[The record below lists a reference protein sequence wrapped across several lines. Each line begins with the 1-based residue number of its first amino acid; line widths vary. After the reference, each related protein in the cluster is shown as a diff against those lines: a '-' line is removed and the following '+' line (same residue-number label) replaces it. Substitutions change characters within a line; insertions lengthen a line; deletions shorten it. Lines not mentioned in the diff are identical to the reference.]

1 MTHLILI
8 AIFCDISYNVGG
20 ENMIKYPNGSRKSFK
35 SKLNISTSANRGIA
49 LEEEINATNKYYLDL
64 NVAVIHKKPVPI
76 QVVDVHYPQRSMA
89 EITKAYYVTPS
100 TTDYNGVYKG
110 RAIDFE
116 VKQTKSKTSFPFASI
131 HKHQVKHLEKV
142 IAHGAIAFIII
153 RFSAYDETYYVK
165 AKDLI
170 PLYYGKRR
178 SIPYQW
184 FSENAYLIPF
194 SLTPPVDYLKVID
207 QLYFERE
214 C

>member
-1 MTHLILI
+1 MFHLKLM
-8 AIFCDISYNVGG
+8 AIFSNISYNVGG
-20 ENMIKYPNGSRKSFK
+20 ENMIKYPNGKRKSFK
-35 SKLNISTSANRGIA
+35 SESRVKTSSNRGIA
-49 LEEEINATNKYYLDL
+49 LEEDINVTNNYYLDL
-64 NVAVIHKKPVPI
+64 NVAVISKKPVPI

-100 TTDYNGVYKG
+100 TTDYNGVYRG

-116 VKQTKSKTSFPFASI
+116 AKQTLSKTSFPFSSI

-142 IAHGAIAFIII
+142 VNHGAIAFVII
-153 RFSAYDETYYVK
+153 RFMAYDETYYVR

-207 QLYFERE
+207 LLYFERE